1 MNRQP
6 EPPLTVTAELDEV
19 VASAE
24 RSEGPLNIC
33 RDVSGSSECFI
44 PYPRSRGDSF
54 RNDTVKFSAFS
65 PHAGYLSTG
74 YTAADIHANKPGD
87 DGVIHRHC
95 EAHGPIFPG
104 CISGIIRTRAP

>member
-33 RDVSGSSECFI
+33 RDVSGSSE
-44 PYPRSRGDSF
+44 G
-54 RNDTVKFSAFS
+54 
-65 PHAGYLSTG
+65 
-74 YTAADIHANKPGD
+74 
-87 DGVIHRHC
+87 
-95 EAHGPIFPG
+95 
-104 CISGIIRTRAP
+104 